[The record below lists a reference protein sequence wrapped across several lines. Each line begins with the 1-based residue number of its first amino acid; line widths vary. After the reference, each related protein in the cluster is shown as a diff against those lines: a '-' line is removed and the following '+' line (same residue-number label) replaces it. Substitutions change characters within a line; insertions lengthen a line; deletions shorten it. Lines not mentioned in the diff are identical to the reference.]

1 MSLTT
6 RVILAAVI
14 AIVGSRIIYALTD
27 FHFRLTAS
35 PFNLGLF
42 LIDLAFWS
50 ALFFSALW
58 ILSVIPK
65 TRKKEGGNA

>member
-1 MSLTT
+1 MSQTT
-6 RVILAAVI
+6 RVILAAAI
-14 AIVGSRIIYALTD
+14 AMVGTRIIYALTD
-27 FHFRLTAS
+27 FHFSLTAS

-65 TRKKEGGNA
+65 ARKKEPENA